1 MIALV
6 ISDVRAED
14 VYWTGAT
21 NTKWNN
27 SNNWTGQN
35 KNRPTPTKD
44 WMYFDGDRFSQ
55 VFNEN
60 DLVVLCEGQYSCNW
74 ASVICKAGSKEKPL
88 VFSATSASN
97 GLTFSGNGSSSN
109 SHYLF
114 IGDRKGDAY
123 VRFETGTYKTGS
135 WGTWKLGGSGYAAHL
150 EANGANM
157 IVQHQM
163 LFNNG
168 SLIANNANLTVE
180 NVCTVGNEELKSVT
194 IEKTGGAWNLKNNLQ
209 MCAASNAS
217 ATFLHKGG
225 SMSVANYF
233 AIGDKAGADPARF
246 EITGGTV
253 SITRA
258 GSYAIIGS
266 SSEGTLTV
274 SDSGIFDVVGNL
286 LIGNNESASGDLQV
300 KNGGTV
306 NIGGELVFAFSSGNS
321 TGVVNLDGG
330 ELSVSQMYI
339 RNKGDNN
346 ARVAFNGGTLKA
358 TKSDKNLID
367 SGVAITTGKN
377 GGTIDLQGKTVAIME
392 PILEDPES
400 TGGGMT
406 FKGGGVV
413 TLAEGNTYT
422 GKTTVEVGT
431 TVYVTAPSDIGG
443 GVVVSLS
450 ETTLADDVY
459 TLVAIEGEGVFDAD
473 LLSDVVAPENT
484 TLRLSSDKKSVL
496 CIYGNPMNTWIGGAS
511 GSLND
516 NTKWSLGIV
525 PAAGEYCVIGN
536 AIAANLTNPSDSA
549 FAPASITFPADSAA
563 VTISGEGVISGV
575 EEIIN
580 NASVHHVFNCPVV
593 CKDGITPNITRGAE
607 NYMTFAGGITMYD
620 APKTG
625 GTTTD
630 YWSGNITV
638 TTKTPQEFKSSGLMN
653 YAELIQGTTFI
664 FDNGII
670 DRLRICSGSTAVVN
684 KKLVYEG
691 CPRSSTS
698 DKKTAWYSYVFDNGN
713 GVLRVKEIEAKG
725 DAVLFHSYAD
735 SDQQGGTI
743 IAEKLISATTK
754 NPGGGGW
761 NYPLFFLNCGNTT
774 GNTFANNASAGEGVW
789 VIGRGGLSFGSD
801 AYERSFYGVHLGK
814 ILDNGRPA
822 ATLHSYEDW
831 ALAEHPLGASQT
843 ALEISSGHDELL
855 VIDTSHYTV
864 GDPALDVAT
873 SHTVTLNGKVKGSG
887 NLRIEGSGKVIFAN
901 KYNTFSG
908 GLTVT
913 DTATVAIKA
922 GVPLPANNITVKSGA
937 ALEVFESG
945 TVTLG
950 GNITLEDGAVL
961 GFNFTDRKIVPSL
974 EIADGKTVTFGANK
988 AIKVLASGIKRPVA
1002 GRHIL
1007 TSGGDFSESSVT
1019 LAEGAPD
1026 WVKGVSVEDGSIV
1039 LDVKAIGTVLTVR

>member
-1 MIALV
+1 MIALASGGV
-6 ISDVRAED
+6 WAEN

-21 NTKWNN
+21 DTKWNN
-27 SNNWTGQN
+27 SKNWTGQN
-35 KNRPTPTKD
+35 NNRPTPTKD

-55 VFNEN
+55 VFSEN

-74 ASVICKAGSKEKPL
+74 ASVICKAGSEDQPL
-88 VFSATSASN
+88 VFKATNDSN
-97 GLTFSGNGSSSN
+97 GLTFSGNGSNSN

-114 IGDRKGDAY
+114 IGDRKGDAH

-150 EANGANM
+150 EADGANM

-180 NVCTVGNEELKSVT
+180 NVCTVGNEESKSVT

-233 AIGDKAGADPARF
+233 AIGDKAGAGPALF
-246 EITGGTV
+246 EISGGTV
-253 SITRA
+253 STTRT

-266 SSEGTLTV
+266 SSAGTLTV
-274 SDSGIFDVVGNL
+274 SDSGIFNVTGNL
-286 LIGNNESASGDLQV
+286 LIGNNENASGVLQV
-300 KNGGTV
+300 KDGGTV
-306 NIGGELVFAFSSGNS
+306 NIGEELVFAFNKTAA

-330 ELSVSQMYI
+330 ELSVSRMYVK
-339 RNKGDNN
+339 NKGDNN
-346 ARVAFNGGTLKA
+346 AKVAFNGGTLKA

-367 SGVAITTGKN
+367 EGVIITTGEN
-377 GGTIDLQGKTVAIME
+377 GGTIDLQGKTVAIKE
-392 PILEDPES
+392 PLLEDAES
-400 TGGGMT
+400 TGGGMM

-413 TLAEGNTYT
+413 TLAEGNTYR

-431 TVYVTAPSDIGG
+431 TVCVAKKSELDSGLVVTIP
-443 GVVVSLS
+443 
-450 ETTLADDVY
+450 ETTLEDGVY
-459 TLVAIEGEGVFDAD
+459 PLVTIHGEDAF
-473 LLSDVVAPENT
+473 SESFINSVEVPTNT
-484 TLRLSSDKKSVL
+484 RLRLSADAKSIL
-496 CIYGNPMNTWIGGAS
+496 YICGNPLNTWIGGAS
-511 GSLND
+511 GSLSEAAN
-516 NTKWSLGIV
+516 WSLGFV
-525 PAAGEYCVIGN
+525 PTADEHCIIGN

-549 FAPASITFPADSAA
+549 FAPASITFPADSAV
-563 VTISGEGVISGV
+563 VTISGEGAISGV

-580 NASVHHVFNCPVV
+580 NASVHHVFNCRVV
-593 CKDGITPNITRGAE
+593 CKGGITPDITRGAE

-625 GTTTD
+625 GMTTD
-630 YWSGNITV
+630 HWSGNITV
-638 TTKTPQEFKSSGLMN
+638 TTKTAQEFKSSDPKN
-653 YAELIQGTTFI
+653 YAALIQGTTFT
-664 FDNGII
+664 FNNGII
-670 DRLRICSGSTAVVN
+670 DHLQIYPGSTAVVN
-684 KKLVYEG
+684 RLVYEG
-691 CPRSSTS
+691 CARSSNNYY
-698 DKKTAWYSYVFDNGN
+698 YSYVFDNCN
-713 GVLRVKEIEAKG
+713 GVLRAKEIEAKG
-725 DAVLFHSYAD
+725 GAVLFHSYAG

-743 IAEKLISATTK
+743 IAEKLISATTE
-754 NPGGGGW
+754 NSNGVW
-761 NYPLFFLNCGNTT
+761 TWPLFYLNCGNHSV
-774 GNTFANNASAGEGVW
+774 NTSADSVSAGEGVW
-789 VIGRGGLSFGSD
+789 VIGCGGLSFGSD
-801 AYERSFYGVHLGK
+801 AYARSFYGVHLGK
-814 ILDNGRPA
+814 NLDNGRPA

-831 ALAEHPLGASQT
+831 ALAEHPLGPSQN

-855 VIDTSHYTV
+855 VIDTSHYMV

-873 SHTVTLNGKVKGSG
+873 SHTVTLNGKVKGDG

-922 GVPLPANNITVKSGA
+922 GAPLPANTTVKSGA

-945 TVTLG
+945 AVTLG

-961 GFNFTDRKIVPSL
+961 GFNFTDRKIVPVL

-1002 GRHIL
+1002 GKHIL
-1007 TSGGDFSESSVT
+1007 TSGGDFSEASVT

-1026 WVKGVSVEDGSIV
+1026 WVKGVSVEDGAIV
-1039 LDVKAIGTVLTVR
+1039 LDVKPIGTVLTVR

>member
-1 MIALV
+1 M
-6 ISDVRAED
+6 
-14 VYWTGAT
+14 
-21 NTKWNN
+21 
-27 SNNWTGQN
+27 
-35 KNRPTPTKD
+35 
-44 WMYFDGDRFSQ
+44 
-55 VFNEN
+55 
-60 DLVVLCEGQYSCNW
+60 
-74 ASVICKAGSKEKPL
+74 
-88 VFSATSASN
+88 
-97 GLTFSGNGSSSN
+97 
-109 SHYLF
+109 
-114 IGDRKGDAY
+114 
-123 VRFETGTYKTGS
+123 
-135 WGTWKLGGSGYAAHL
+135 
-150 EANGANM
+150 
-157 IVQHQM
+157 
-163 LFNNG
+163 
-168 SLIANNANLTVE
+168 
-180 NVCTVGNEELKSVT
+180 
-194 IEKTGGAWNLKNNLQ
+194 
-209 MCAASNAS
+209 
-217 ATFLHKGG
+217 
-225 SMSVANYF
+225 
-233 AIGDKAGADPARF
+233 
-246 EITGGTV
+246 
-253 SITRA
+253 
-258 GSYAIIGS
+258 
-266 SSEGTLTV
+266 
-274 SDSGIFDVVGNL
+274 
-286 LIGNNESASGDLQV
+286 
-300 KNGGTV
+300 
-306 NIGGELVFAFSSGNS
+306 
-321 TGVVNLDGG
+321 
-330 ELSVSQMYI
+330 
-339 RNKGDNN
+339 
-346 ARVAFNGGTLKA
+346 
-358 TKSDKNLID
+358 
-367 SGVAITTGKN
+367 
-377 GGTIDLQGKTVAIME
+377 
-392 PILEDPES
+392 
-400 TGGGMT
+400 
-406 FKGGGVV
+406 
-413 TLAEGNTYT
+413 
-422 GKTTVEVGT
+422 
-431 TVYVTAPSDIGG
+431 TAPSDIGG
-443 GVVVSLS
+443 GLVVTLS

-473 LLSDVVAPENT
+473 LLSNVVTPENAN
-484 TLRLSSDKKSVL
+484 LRLSSDKKSVL

-525 PAAGEYCVIGN
+525 PAPGEYCVIGN

-575 EEIIN
+575 EAIIN

-593 CKDGITPNITRGAE
+593 CKDGITPDITRGAE

-653 YAELIQGTTFI
+653 YAELIQGTTFT

-670 DRLRICSGSTAVVN
+670 DRLRICPGSTAVVN

-698 DKKTAWYSYVFDNGN
+698 DNKTAWYSYVFDNGN

-725 DAVLFHSYAD
+725 DVVLFHSYAD

-754 NPGGGGW
+754 NTGGGGW

-774 GNTFANNASAGEGVW
+774 GNTFASNASAGEGVW

-814 ILDNGRPA
+814 NLDNGRPA

-843 ALEISSGHDELL
+843 ALEISSGHEELL
-855 VIDTSHYTV
+855 VIDTSHYMV

-873 SHTVTLNGKVKGSG
+873 SHTVTLNGKVKGDG

-901 KYNTFSG
+901 KYNTFRG

-922 GVPLPANNITVKSGA
+922 GAPLPANTTVKSGA

-950 GNITLEDGAVL
+950 GNIALEDGAVL
-961 GFNFTDRKIVPSL
+961 GFNFSDRKIVPVL

-1002 GRHIL
+1002 GKHIL
-1007 TSGGDFSESSVT
+1007 TSGGDFSEASVT
-1019 LAEGAPD
+1019 LADGSPN
-1026 WVKGVSVEDGSIV
+1026 WVKGVSVEDGAIV